1 MSIQDIFI
9 DGGGTLLVL
18 LTLIQISPVKL
29 NPWSWAG
36 KAVRAAARAAGR
48 AFNADVLKELEEV
61 KEELQ
66 KTKTA
71 LNDHVT
77 MDDRRTADGLRTQIL
92 HFNNQLL
99 RDIKHTKEEF
109 IEVLAKIDAY
119 EKYCAD
125 HEDYPNNRAV
135 LAIENIRETYKR
147 LMQRR
152 DFLQDS
158 ARVEGEQTK

>member
-1 MSIQDIFI
+1 M
-9 DGGGTLLVL
+9 
-18 LTLIQISPVKL
+18 
-29 NPWSWAG
+29 
-36 KAVRAAARAAGR
+36 RAAGR
-48 AFNADVLKELEEV
+48 AFNADVLNELAEV
-61 KEELQ
+61 KAELQ

-99 RDIKHTKEEF
+99 RDIKRTKEEF
-109 IEVLAKIDAY
+109 IEVLTKIDAY
-119 EKYCAD
+119 EKYCEANP
-125 HEDYPNNRAV
+125 EYPNNRAI

-158 ARVEGEQTK
+158 ARDKGE

>member
-18 LTLIQISPVKL
+18 LTLIQISPVKI
-29 NPWSWAG
+29 NPWSWAA
-36 KAVRAAARAAGR
+36 KVAKAAARVAGR
-48 AFNADVLKELEEV
+48 AFNADVLNELAEV
-61 KEELQ
+61 KDELQ

-109 IEVLAKIDAY
+109 IEVLAMIDAY
-119 EKYCAD
+119 EKYCEANP
-125 HEDYPNNRAV
+125 DYPNNRAI
-135 LAIENIRETYKR
+135 LAIENIRDTYKR
-147 LMQRR
+147 LMKRR

-158 ARVEGEQTK
+158 TKGEEEQTE